1 MTCHPSPWESQ
12 TLTGL
17 ALATTEVD
25 PRAAELC
32 GYAFVA
38 LSGSGQV
45 TGQYADVVATS
56 GPIPDEAARIHE
68 ITTAMGRSP
77 WAQRPEDA
85 SRHLATA
92 LSSLTTPLVVFNA
105 PWAFSVLNAHASRH
119 GIAAVTPSAP
129 LIDPLVLDHRCQHR
143 AVSGNR
149 TLPAVRGR
157 WNLPPVAYG
166 PPAPNAYAAVQ
177 LASTMIQMHPR
188 LRSSTPQELAQ
199 QCAQVHDATERDFQ
213 QYRRREG
220 LAPRGSEPWPV
231 PTLAPAQ

>member
-1 MTCHPSPWESQ
+1 MDHRPSPWDSQ
-12 TLTGL
+12 ALTGL
-17 ALATTEVD
+17 ALATAEVD
-25 PRAAELC
+25 PRTAELC
-32 GYAFVA
+32 GYAFVT

-56 GPIPDEAARIHE
+56 SPIPEAAARIHE
-68 ITTAMGRSP
+68 ITTATAHSP
-77 WAQRPEDA
+77 WAQQPDDA
-85 SRHLATA
+85 ARHLATA
-92 LSSLTTPLVVFNA
+92 LSSLTTPLVAFNA
-105 PWAFSVLNAHASRH
+105 PWVFSILNAHANRH
-119 GIAAVTPSAP
+119 GIETITPSAP
-129 LIDPLVLDHRCQHR
+129 LIDPLVLDHMCQHR

-166 PPAPNAYAAVQ
+166 PPTPNAYAAVQ

-188 LRSSTPQELAQ
+188 LRASTPQELAQ

-220 LAPRGSEPWPV
+220 LAPRRTDPWPV
-231 PTLAPAQ
+231 PALAPAR